1 MTEIKKYGTPAFWGN
16 SSYKNNILSVLA
28 GGTNGVEVNLDG
40 VFFYKKITTGIQAS
54 TADKQQQA
62 KVLGIYDLT
71 GRRVSDMNAGGIYI
85 VRTNQGNFKVKK

>member
-1 MTEIKKYGTPAFWGN
+1 AQALINNVKY
-16 SSYKNNILSVLA
+16 SVAELR
-28 GGTNGVEVNLDG
+28 
-40 VFFYKKITTGIQAS
+40 YKKITTGIQAS
-54 TADKQQQA
+54 TADKKQQA

>member
-1 MTEIKKYGTPAFWGN
+1 MPLQSEKQRLAVSGGNAGTQLTF
-16 SSYKNNILSVLA
+16 
-28 GGTNGVEVNLDG
+28 DD

-54 TADKQQQA
+54 TADKKQQA

>member
-1 MTEIKKYGTPAFWGN
+1 MSDGMGRELAYLSSHATNRYFIPNWG
-16 SSYKNNILSVLA
+16 
-28 GGTNGVEVNLDG
+28 
-40 VFFYKKITTGIQAS
+40 TTGIQAS
-54 TADKQQQA
+54 TADKKQQA